1 MKNVRFV
8 HPTTSVGG
16 EGGDYCTEDI
26 LLYTKGFLKPS
37 QRKMTSNIIIDYRRH
52 VTIPE
57 NQ

>member
-16 EGGDYCTEDI
+16 GDYCTQDI
-26 LLYTKGFLKPS
+26 LLHSKGFLKQS
-37 QRKMTSNIIIDYRRH
+37 QRKMTSKIIIDYRRH